1 MIRSFRTRLALLSAL
16 LSGLALLAFGLST
29 WSLIRAQQIAEFTS
43 EIADHAER
51 EVNRQRD
58 PKGWMR
64 TMQDMANTLGIR
76 HPEEMR
82 DISLLVQ
89 DDRGQTIFQ
98 SSNWPNE
105 LTLDL
110 RWPSPPRHDGPPEQ
124 GPRPAV
130 AHQQMSLDNHTLR
143 LGLAATTH
151 TRIAIAVDQSV
162 VDRQMADIRNMF
174 WIALPVSLALIA
186 CGSWLFSGRALQPV
200 LTLTTTVQQISA
212 QGLSTRITERG
223 ADREFGQLI
232 RVFNEML
239 ARLERS
245 FVQTRRFSADAA
257 HELKTP
263 LAILQGQLERAIQ
276 EAEVGSCMQKTLADV
291 LDEVRRLSAIS
302 AKLLLLSQADA
313 GHLPLQ
319 REEVD
324 VSSVLADLLDD
335 IQMLAPRLTLRAEI
349 EPNLTIYCDTGLLLQ
364 VLHNLISNAI
374 EYNVPDGWIEISV
387 SSSPTR
393 ANFTLRNP
401 SEGLTAEQSDHLFE
415 RFYRTD
421 PARTRKV
428 DGVGLGLS
436 ICREIIRTHG
446 GDISLRVDAAGV
458 VSVNFWIPRE
468 RTTTGDDRPSPSS

>member
-1 MIRSFRTRLALLSAL
+1 MIRTFRTRLALLSAL
-16 LSGLALLAFGLST
+16 LSGLVLLAFGLST
-29 WSLIRAQQIAEFTS
+29 WSLIRAQQIAEFTNK
-43 EIADHAER
+43 IVDHAER

-58 PKGWMR
+58 PQGWQR

-89 DDRGQTIFQ
+89 DDQGQTLFQ
-98 SSNWPNE
+98 SNNWPNE
-105 LTLDL
+105 LTSDL
-110 RWPSPPRHDGPPEQ
+110 KWPTPPRCDGPPEQ

-130 AHQQMSLDNHTLR
+130 AQQQMSRDNHSLR

-174 WIALPVSLALIA
+174 WIALPISLALIA
-186 CGSWLFSGRALQPV
+186 CGSWLFSWRALQPV
-200 LTLTTTVQQISA
+200 LTLTTAVQQISV
-212 QGLSTRITERG
+212 QGLSTRVTERG
-223 ADREFGQLI
+223 ADREFSQLI

-276 EAEVGSCMQKTLADV
+276 KAEVGSCMQKTLADV
-291 LDEVRRLSAIS
+291 LDEVRRLSTIS

-324 VSSVLADLLDD
+324 VSSLLDDLIDD
-335 IQMLAPRLTLRAEI
+335 IQMLAPSLTLWAKI
-349 EPNLTIYCDTGLLLQ
+349 EPNLTISCDTGLLLQ

-374 EYNVPDGWIEISV
+374 KYNVPDGWIELNV

-401 SEGLTAEQSDHLFE
+401 SEELTTEQSDHLFE

-421 PARTRKV
+421 PARSRKV

-446 GDISLRVDAAGV
+446 GDISLQVDSARV
-458 VSVNFWIPRE
+458 VSVNFWLPRVE
-468 RTTTGDDRPSPSS
+468 PHAVLPTC